1 MLKDKDRNALT
12 AEADESAHI
21 QVMVT
26 PAGPCC
32 ARAVRTSC
40 KLAMVS
46 PRITSDRVEVSESAH
61 LGIKHSVPGVAPMF
75 INEMENLIGS
85 HPETEAVKV
94 VLKTI
99 GEQAPCG

>member
-21 QVMVT
+21 RIMVT

-46 PRITSDRVEVSESAH
+46 PRIAGDRVEVLGSAH
-61 LGIKHSVPGVAPMF
+61 SGIKPGVPGVAPIM
-75 INEMENLIGS
+75 INEKENLIGS
-85 HPETEAVKV
+85 HPGTEAVKV
-94 VLKTI
+94 VLKAV
-99 GEQAPCG
+99 GKYL